1 MRKAMIFTA
10 AFAMTAVSATT
21 VSAKSSLHLSTN
33 KVSTSSKYITGKATP
48 HSKIAMT
55 RYGMVYA
62 KGTSTK
68 HGTFKI
74 RLRSVLSSGCKYR
87 MTASKKG
94 YSVKKCY
101 VSVPKKREVTGV
113 DTTPYLAENNP
124 NATQNATNTVGQ
136 NSTNQAPAAT
146 APIPTT
152 ASSTSQNGFTTAQK
166 EALQSQLSNLQDQ
179 RNYLANQVNI
189 CTGKINAAIAAGSQD
204 TSDALIMTD
213 SREDLQDRV
222 DWLSKDIDRDIAN
235 HDTTAEQAD
244 TIRLNEAKER
254 LAAYD
259 QLVAK
264 GITTNSLTVDEE
276 KQRETLAQETKK
288 RDDFT
293 SQIDQLSEK
302 ESEIDKQLNPSNS
315 PITSY

>member
-1 MRKAMIFTA
+1 MIFTA

-113 DTTPYLAENNP
+113 DTTPYLEENNP

-146 APIPTT
+146 APSPQLPLQQARTGLLQRRKKLYK
-152 ASSTSQNGFTTAQK
+152 ASYLICKIK
-166 EALQSQLSNLQDQ
+166 EIIL
-179 RNYLANQVNI
+179 
-189 CTGKINAAIAAGSQD
+189 
-204 TSDALIMTD
+204 LI
-213 SREDLQDRV
+213 
-222 DWLSKDIDRDIAN
+222 K
-235 HDTTAEQAD
+235 
-244 TIRLNEAKER
+244 
-254 LAAYD
+254 
-259 QLVAK
+259 
-264 GITTNSLTVDEE
+264 
-276 KQRETLAQETKK
+276 
-288 RDDFT
+288 
-293 SQIDQLSEK
+293 
-302 ESEIDKQLNPSNS
+302 
-315 PITSY
+315 